1 MTRKEV
7 IEKDHTNSFFTL
19 AAEFINNTS
28 RSVFLT
34 GKAGTGKTTFLK
46 YICENTSKNFVV
58 AAPTGVAAINAGGM
72 TLHSLFQLPFGIYL
86 PGYHS
91 QESSVPV
98 TNRNTLFKNLRL
110 SNSKRDLLQ
119 ELELLII
126 DEVSMVRCDMLDAVD
141 AILRVV
147 RKNQKPFGGVQ
158 VLFIGDLFQLSPVA
172 GTKEWHLLKD
182 HYESPFFFHSLAVQQ
197 APPLC
202 IELTKIYRQKEQ
214 VFIDLLN
221 NIRNNELTQADF
233 ELLNARKIEVENTDG
248 FITLTTHNSKAD
260 LINEQ
265 ELNKLPGKALRF
277 SASIDNDFPERNY
290 PTDSVL
296 ILKNGARIMFIKND
310 SSEEKLYYNGK
321 IATIAD
327 INEETI
333 TVQFEEGEVF
343 ELTKEIWRNI
353 RYTYNTEEDE
363 IEEEEL
369 GAFTQ
374 YPIRLAWAITIH
386 KSQGLTFQRAV
397 IDAGSSFASGQVYV
411 ALSRC
416 TSLQGL
422 VLQSTITHK
431 QIVTDP
437 IVMAYSRQ
445 LKNELQLKDELQKE
459 KEEFEKEYF
468 IKLFSFNKLQQAIFD
483 WSEDVPK
490 RKLPNLHEAIA
501 LAKEL
506 KAESIKLISVSEKT
520 QQWIERNFNQA
531 RTNINYDKL
540 SEGLH
545 RSVAHFNLLLHDQFF
560 SKLQSHYDP
569 LKSKSKVKKYVK
581 QVRQLAEVISLKAR
595 KIRRA
600 SWKGQ
605 ILFTGN
611 EIFSEQEE
619 LKRDHEK
626 TNVSS
631 AWETYALFQ
640 RGLDVRKIA
649 DMRGLAVSTIEGHL
663 LEFIKSG
670 KLQIEKLISTEKME
684 AIQDAILKT
693 NSKKSTELKKVL
705 GDSYSYNEIRAVL
718 YHTRQE
724 KSPP

>member
-1 MTRKEV
+1 V
-7 IEKDHTNSFFTL
+7 IERDHTNSFFAL

-91 QESSVPV
+91 NESSVPV

-147 RKNQKPFGGVQ
+147 RKSQKPFGGVQ

-172 GTKEWHLLKD
+172 GTEEWSLLKG

-214 VFIDLLN
+214 LFIDLLN

-233 ELLNARKIEVENTDG
+233 ELLNSRKINIDSTDG

-265 ELNKLPGKALRF
+265 ELNKLGGNAFRF
-277 SASIDNDFPERNY
+277 TASIENDFPDRNY
-290 PTDSVL
+290 PTDPILVL
-296 ILKNGARIMFIKND
+296 KVGARIMFIKND
-310 SSEEKLYYNGK
+310 SSEEKRYYNGK
-321 IATIAD
+321 IATVTD

-333 TVQFEEGEVF
+333 AVQFETGELF
-343 ELTKEIWRNI
+343 ELTKETWRNI
-353 RYTYNTEEDE
+353 RYTYNTEKDE

-386 KSQGLTFQRAV
+386 KSQGLTFQRAI

-422 VLQSTITHK
+422 ILQSSITHR

-437 IVMAYSRQ
+437 IVAAYSRQ
-445 LKNELQLKDELQKE
+445 LKNELQLQDELQKE

-490 RKLPNLHEAIA
+490 KKLPNLQEAIA
-501 LAKEL
+501 LTKEL
-506 KAESIKLISVSEKT
+506 KDKSIELVSVAEKT
-520 QQWIERNFNQA
+520 QQWIEKNFMEA
-531 RTNINYDKL
+531 RATTNYDKL
-540 SEGLH
+540 SDGLQ
-545 RSVAHFNLLLHDQFF
+545 RSVAHFNLRLHDQLFL
-560 SKLQSHYDP
+560 KLQNHYKS
-569 LKSKSKVKKYVK
+569 LKSKSKVKKYLK
-581 QVRQLAEVISLKAR
+581 QVRELADVISWKAK
-595 KIRRA
+595 KIRKA
-600 SWKGQ
+600 SWNGQ
-605 ILFTGN
+605 VLFRGDEMFTKP
-611 EIFSEQEE
+611 EE
-619 LKRDHEK
+619 LRKDHAQP
-626 TNVSS
+626 NVSS
-631 AWETYALFQ
+631 AEETFVLFQ
-640 RGLDVRKIA
+640 REHDVHKIA
-649 DMRGLAVSTIEGHL
+649 GMRGLAVSTIEGHL
-663 LEFIKSG
+663 LEFVKSG
-670 KLQIEKLISTEKME
+670 ELQIEKLVSPEKIKVIQE
-684 AIQDAILKT
+684 AISKT
-693 NSKKSTELKKVL
+693 DSKKSSEIKKVL
-705 GDSYSYNEIRAVL
+705 GDDFTYAEIRAVL
-718 YHTRQE
+718 YQI
-724 KSPP
+724 K